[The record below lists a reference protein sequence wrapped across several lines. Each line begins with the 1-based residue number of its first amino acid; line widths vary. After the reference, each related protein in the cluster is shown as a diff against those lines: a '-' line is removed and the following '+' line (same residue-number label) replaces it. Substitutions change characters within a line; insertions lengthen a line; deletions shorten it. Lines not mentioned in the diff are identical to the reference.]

1 MPDKS
6 KVRLSMGVKSALNI
20 IAIAIL
26 IGGAAVTFSYR
37 AYKNNLDSQMI
48 HTANNLAVAAAAQV
62 DPDSIDWYLQSGET
76 DEEYQQVEE
85 RLEEIQEYY
94 GIIALC
100 CFKPTADGF
109 YVVYNTDQREDALKL
124 GEIQKFTFQEFID
137 IEDDL
142 LNGKDVPTVRQE
154 SQGSSAAYAMAAI
167 RDDSGET
174 RGYMAVIFSMQ
185 DTENAEHSFLFGL
198 IAILLI
204 ITVLL
209 TVMAVL
215 FAQFTL
221 VRPLNRLS
229 GIADRFVQQQKA
241 GLISP
246 EQKILQ
252 VPERRTGDEMGRL
265 YHAVRQMEQS
275 IYDYIQDLTK
285 ITTEKERISTE
296 LSVATRIQ
304 TSMLPCIFPP
314 FSNRTEFDIYATM
327 TPAKEVGG
335 DFYDFFLV
343 DDDHLALVIADVSG
357 KGIPAA
363 LFMVITKVLLKN
375 SAQAG
380 KEPKDVLE
388 EVNNQLCANNSID
401 MFVTVWMGIL
411 EISTG
416 TLTCANAGHEY
427 PALRRADGTFELL
440 KDPHGLVL
448 ACMNDSRYKNYEL
461 QLYPGDTLFV
471 YTDGVTEAT
480 TSDNQLFG
488 TQRMLDSLNRDPDAQ
503 LYELLSRMKQDI
515 DSFVGEAPQ
524 FDDITMLAFRY
535 LGSTPPEC
543 ADETE

>member
-1 MPDKS
+1 
-6 KVRLSMGVKSALNI
+6 MGVKSALNI

-48 HTANNLAVAAAAQV
+48 HTANNLAVAAAAQI
-62 DPDSIDWYLQSGET
+62 DPNSIDRYLQSGET
-76 DEEYQQVEE
+76 DEEYQQVEK
-85 RLEEIQEYY
+85 RLQEIQEYY

-124 GEIQKFTFQEFID
+124 GEIQEFTFQEFID

-167 RDDSGET
+167 RDDGGKT

-185 DTENAEHSFLFGL
+185 DTEDAEHSFLFGL
-198 IAILLI
+198 VAILLV

-209 TVMAVL
+209 TVVAVL

-229 GIADRFVQQQKA
+229 SIADRFVQQQKA

-375 SAQAG
+375 SAQSG
-380 KEPKDVLE
+380 KEPKDILE

-427 PALRRADGTFELL
+427 PTLRRADGTFEML

-461 QLYPGDTLFV
+461 QMYPGDTLFV

-480 TSDNQLFG
+480 TADNQLFG

-535 LGSTPPEC
+535 LGNTPPEH
-543 ADETE
+543 ADEAD